1 MQVLSLLLRHAP
13 PQAIAEH
20 VDRWATEAIGK
31 NGGGSR
37 YCFNFSKSL
46 FGDILSQGTVFQ
58 SFNFSKGSEP
68 VSSQQMKLDL

>member
-46 FGDILSQGTVFQ
+46 FGDILSQGTVF
-58 SFNFSKGSEP
+58 
-68 VSSQQMKLDL
+68 